1 MAALNRPP
9 PGADDYWVGIGED
22 RCMSDHL
29 VVYEYGTGAIW
40 GYVGAESAAEI
51 AAAVPELD
59 VPDGAPPWLTT
70 EDLEA
75 LRRRR
80 IELSDGRVIDRLM
93 HS

>member
-1 MAALNRPP
+1 
-9 PGADDYWVGIGED
+9 
-22 RCMSDHL
+22 MSDHL

-40 GYVGAESAAEI
+40 GYVRAESAAEI

-80 IELSDGRVIDRLM
+80 IELSDGRVLDRLM
-93 HS
+93 HE